1 MKPNLNNIEKPDDTE
16 PAKTIQTRWKSAA
29 AWAAVAALLMLIGN
43 TFRLWDLMG
52 ITSDA
57 AQALLNGVLTA
68 VAAFGIFN
76 NPTNSKGF

>member
-1 MKPNLNNIEKPDDTE
+1 MSENNTSPT
-16 PAKTIQTRWKSAA
+16 KTTQNRLRSAA

-43 TFRLWDLMG
+43 TFNLWGLIG
-52 ITSDA
+52 VTSDA

-76 NPTNSKGF
+76 NPTNSNGF